1 MIPAPVPVNPYS
13 VYNSAYPAY
22 YPYTAAAAAPQLQP
36 EPSPPSPVPP
46 AVSPAA
52 ASEATQRLVS
62 AELKRAGF
70 DAAEPAAVVRLE
82 HEVVAIV
89 EALYHRAHE
98 YANLANRAGAVATD
112 LMLAC
117 KDYELDMKGLRTQ
130 TRKRNTAPLPTLIP
144 PPSRSPSPEL
154 LSSDDEDPASSV
166 PFTLRNLPTSFPDLP
181 PKHTYHQT
189 PVSPPKKAALPSLEK
204 KLKTAGLVQES
215 LRNLMLSTEDASG
228 QGQEDA
234 QLLGHIVNWQSSAH
248 PRKRWRVGS

>member
-1 MIPAPVPVNPYS
+1 MIPGSNPYS
-13 VYNSAYPAY
+13 VYQSAYPAY
-22 YPYTAAAAAPQLQP
+22 YPYTTAVPVPQQPP

-46 AVSPAA
+46 AISPAA
-52 ASEATQRLVS
+52 ASDATRRLVS
-62 AELKRAGF
+62 IELKRAGF
-70 DAAEPAAVVRLE
+70 DAAEPDAVVRLE

-98 YANLANRAGAVATD
+98 YANLSNRAGAVATD

-117 KDYELDMKGLRTQ
+117 KDYELDVKGLRAQ
-130 TRKRNTAPLPTLIP
+130 TRKRNAASLPALIP
-144 PPSRSPSPEL
+144 PSSRSPSPEL
-154 LSSDDEDPASSV
+154 LPSDDDDVGSSV

-189 PVSPPKKAALPSLEK
+189 PLSPPKKAALPSLEK

-215 LRNLMLSTEDASG
+215 LRNLMLATEDASG

-234 QLLGHIVNWQSSAH
+234 QLLGHIVNWQSSTH
-248 PRKRWRVGS
+248 SRKRWRVGS

>member
-13 VYNSAYPAY
+13 VYSSAYPAY

-52 ASEATQRLVS
+52 ASEATQRIVS

-70 DAAEPAAVVRLE
+70 DAAEPAAVIRLE

-112 LMLAC
+112 LGARMQRLRARHEGSPCPDSEEKHGPAPHTDTPALA
-117 KDYELDMKGLRTQ
+117 LSLPR
-130 TRKRNTAPLPTLIP
+130 APL
-144 PPSRSPSPEL
+144 
-154 LSSDDEDPASSV
+154 V
-166 PFTLRNLPTSFPDLP
+166 
-181 PKHTYHQT
+181 
-189 PVSPPKKAALPSLEK
+189 
-204 KLKTAGLVQES
+204 
-215 LRNLMLSTEDASG
+215 
-228 QGQEDA
+228 
-234 QLLGHIVNWQSSAH
+234 
-248 PRKRWRVGS
+248 